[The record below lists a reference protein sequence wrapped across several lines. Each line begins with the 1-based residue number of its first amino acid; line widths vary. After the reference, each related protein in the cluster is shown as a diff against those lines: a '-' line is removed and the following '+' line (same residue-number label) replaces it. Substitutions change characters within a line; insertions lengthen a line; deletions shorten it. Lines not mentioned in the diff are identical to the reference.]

1 MVFCST
7 PLGEHGCLPFVRA
20 KCSQSQLTLSLLS
33 RSDTGPIVSQDTKFK
48 VQIYD
53 SAKPK
58 KVPKAVS
65 GELKGAASAKAISR
79 MKKESVNCPVVQK
92 EVAFLVCFAC
102 PSFLRRV
109 SGVVDCAG
117 GQGPP
122 KEWIIG

>member
-1 MVFCST
+1 MSV
-7 PLGEHGCLPFVRA
+7 E
-20 KCSQSQLTLSLLS
+20 
-33 RSDTGPIVSQDTKFK
+33 TKFR
-48 VQIYD
+48 VNIYP

-58 KVPKAVS
+58 KVPKVVS
-65 GELKGAASAKAISR
+65 DELKGGASAKAIAR
-79 MKKESVNCPVVQK
+79 MKKESIDCPVVKK

-122 KEWIIG
+122 DEWLLG